1 MNTTNDAPAPA
12 IAQDSTDG
20 RLLALSLFARLI
32 CVLLGTV
39 VIFRFFFDWTFVP
52 TMLAGGCA
60 LIAAVIPPSTPGSKD
75 HRSLIIIV
83 LSLLGLL
90 FQVADVLVYY
100 ADNDFNGKHYW
111 WSGAY
116 AYFTGLTLMAVYGA
130 ITFYLCKRRAATTP
144 AGTSGTANI

>member
-1 MNTTNDAPAPA
+1 MNTTNDAQAA
-12 IAQDSTDG
+12 TVARDTTDG

-39 VIFRFFFDWTFVP
+39 VIFRFFFEWTFVP
-52 TMLAGGCA
+52 TMLAGACA
-60 LIAAVIPPSTPGSKD
+60 LVAAVIPPSTPGSKD
-75 HRSLIIIV
+75 HRSLIIVI
-83 LSLLGLL
+83 LSVLGLL

-130 ITFYLCKRRAATTP
+130 ITLYLRGRAAGARSTT
-144 AGTSGTANI
+144 AHT